1 MVQQWAHQ
9 GPSTGRFWYVAIHF
23 WWLVLG
29 GCKPNWE
36 AEGPNKRHGNNVL
49 RVKEHTEVMIG
60 CKTSIIYLLLLQLT
74 LLFINQL
81 DCRTSKSLRHSKTT
95 SANRRLFSGVF
106 DLRGNLG

>member
-1 MVQQWAHQ
+1 MATFKWCSNGRM
-9 GPSTGRFWYVAIHF
+9 GPSTCRFWYVAIHF

-60 CKTSIIYLLLLQLT
+60 CKTSIIYLLLFQLT
-74 LLFINQL
+74 LLFINQWKKGHVL
-81 DCRTSKSLRHSKTT
+81 NGVIWCTF
-95 SANRRLFSGVF
+95 ANL
-106 DLRGNLG
+106 N